1 MHQRKG
7 KLVLIYFLLLLI
19 LASINNINFSN
30 IKFNKVEKINISG
43 LNYLENEKILRDI
56 NNLNLE
62 NIFFLNSIKINN
74 IINSN
79 SLVEEFKV
87 FKKYPSTI
95 NIDIEKTIFLA
106 KINHDEK
113 ILILG
118 SNGKF
123 LKNDSSIKDL
133 PYIFGNPEILD
144 FLNFKKIIENSKI
157 SYEAIKNIYFFKS
170 HRWDLELK
178 NNILIKL
185 PKNNIKETLDN
196 VSEFMEDISVGDK
209 IIIDARIENQ
219 IILNG

>member
-185 PKNNIKETLDN
+185 PKNNVKETLDN
-196 VSEFMEDISVGDK
+196 VSEFMEDINVGDK

>member
-185 PKNNIKETLDN
+185 PKNNVKETLDN

>member
-19 LASINNINFSN
+19 VASINNVNFSD
-30 IKFNKVEKINISG
+30 IKFNRVEKINISG
-43 LNYLENEKILRDI
+43 LNYLENEKILKDI
-56 NNLNLE
+56 NNLNFE

-123 LKNDSSIKDL
+123 IKNDSSIKDL
-133 PYIFGNPEILD
+133 PYIFGNPEISD

-170 HRWDLELK
+170 DRWDLELK

-185 PKNNIKETLDN
+185 PKNNVKETLDN

>member
-19 LASINNINFSN
+19 VASINNVNFSD
-30 IKFNKVEKINISG
+30 IKFNRVEKINISG
-43 LNYLENEKILRDI
+43 LNYLENEKILKDI

-133 PYIFGNPEILD
+133 PYIFGNPEISD

-157 SYEAIKNIYFFKS
+157 SYDAIKNIYFFKS
-170 HRWDLELK
+170 DRWDLELK

-185 PKNNIKETLDN
+185 PKNNVKETLDN

>member
-19 LASINNINFSN
+19 VASINNVNFSN
-30 IKFNKVEKINISG
+30 LKFNNVEKINISG
-43 LNYLENEKILRDI
+43 LNYLENEKILKDI

-62 NIFFLNSIKINN
+62 NIFLLNSIKINN

-123 LKNDSSIKDL
+123 LKNDSSIEDL

-157 SYEAIKNIYFFKS
+157 SYDAIKNIYFFKS
-170 HRWDLELK
+170 DRWDIELK

-185 PKNNIKETLDN
+185 PKSNVKETLDN

>member
-1 MHQRKG
+1 MHQRKS
-7 KLVLIYFLLLLI
+7 KVVLFYFLLLLI
-19 LASINNINFSN
+19 VTSINNINFSK
-30 IKFNKVEKINISG
+30 IKFNKVENINISG
-43 LNYLENEKILRDI
+43 LNYLENEKISKDI
-56 NNLNLE
+56 KNSNLE
-62 NIFFLNSIKINN
+62 NIFFLNSRKIND

-95 NIDIEKTIFLA
+95 NIDIKKTTFLA
-106 KINHDEK
+106 KINHNKK

-123 LKNDSSIKDL
+123 LKNDFSIKEL
-133 PYIFGNPEILD
+133 PYIFGNPDPSD

-170 HRWDLELK
+170 NRWDLELK
-178 NNILIKL
+178 NNIIIKL
-185 PKNNIKETLDN
+185 PKNNVKETLDN
-196 VSEFMEDISVGDK
+196 VSEFMKIISVDGV
-209 IIIDARIENQ
+209 IIIDARIKNQ

>member
-19 LASINNINFSN
+19 VASINNVNFSD
-30 IKFNKVEKINISG
+30 IKFSRVEKINISG

-133 PYIFGNPEILD
+133 PYIFGNPEISD

-185 PKNNIKETLDN
+185 PKNNVKETLDN